1 MRQRGLLDRKK
12 RPYLVAAWADDADRP
27 GRDQEHEVAGGGKG
41 QACGSHEEGAD
52 DQHTPPPDPIGSG
65 CEVEGNDR
73 IPHQCEGQEQAG
85 LGRTQPQAGQ
95 VEHQD
100 HR

>member
-52 DQHTPPPDPIGSG
+52 DQHTPPPDPNVSPMSN
-65 CEVEGNDR
+65 C
-73 IPHQCEGQEQAG
+73 
-85 LGRTQPQAGQ
+85 RTRSRRARSFKAQMTVCCTSA
-95 VEHQD
+95 ED
-100 HR
+100 HCPNSL